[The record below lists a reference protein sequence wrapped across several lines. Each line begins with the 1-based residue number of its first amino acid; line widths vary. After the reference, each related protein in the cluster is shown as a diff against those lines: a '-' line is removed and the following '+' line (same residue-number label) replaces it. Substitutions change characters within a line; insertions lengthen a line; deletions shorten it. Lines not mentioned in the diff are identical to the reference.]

1 MRIRVHPLFV
11 ALAVVL
17 IACGQALPL
26 LWTFIAVTL
35 HECAHAL
42 VARLRGYVLQ
52 SLDILPFGAVLSSD
66 ENMDGTSSVI
76 VGAAGPAA
84 NLILAGITLGFWWL
98 FPSVYSYTEGF
109 LYANLAL
116 ALFNILPVYPL
127 DGSRV
132 VLGYAKNKLKAVK
145 FMRVAGIVVSLLM
158 FSAFIASFF
167 FKLNFT
173 LGIVAVFLFYGA
185 AYASEEQSYVS
196 VFSPCV
202 KDYNFGVVRK
212 EVVVFENVPI
222 ARLFQ
227 FVSPSSEVEFA
238 LVDKNGKRVRNLSEK
253 DIKDLALKHRL
264 STTLKEALKTDN
276 AATKQVSNND
286 NNALEKKFADFTTYN
301 QIMKNKNSRYE
312 HKSSHK
318 KRKFIKNLK
327 DKISAKKKSATK
339 NRKCEHM

>member
-1 MRIRVHPLFV
+1 M

-17 IACGQALPL
+17 IACGQAQPL

-42 VARLRGYVLQ
+42 AARSRGYVLQ

-66 ENMDGTSSVI
+66 ENMDGASSVI
-76 VGAAGPAA
+76 VGAAGPVA

-109 LYANLAL
+109 LHANLAL
-116 ALFNILPVYPL
+116 AFFNILPIYPL

-145 FMRVAGIVVSLLM
+145 FMRAAGVVVSLLM

-167 FKLNFT
+167 VKWNFT

-196 VFSPCV
+196 VFSPGV

-212 EVVVFENVPI
+212 EVIVFEDVPI

-253 DIKDLALKHRL
+253 DIKELALKHRL
-264 STTLKEALKTDN
+264 STTLKEAMTTQKT
-276 AATKQVSNND
+276 SNNR
-286 NNALEKKFADFTTYN
+286 NLKSKQTAFEKRTEFECSEDFAGFN
-301 QIMKNKNSRYE
+301 QFLKNKHSQYE
-312 HKSSHK
+312 EKLINKNHK
-318 KRKFIKNLK
+318 FVKNLK
-327 DKISAKKKSATK
+327 DKIAAKKAISTK
-339 NRKCEHM
+339 NRK